1 MSSATEARPL
11 IQGNTRV
18 YSGFAGMDRSMP
30 RSAMER
36 QDRQALWTL
45 RNAYVD
51 WRGVIR
57 SDPALLRI
65 LPNMQER
72 IKSLRFYKRGGVV
85 WASQLAGGV
94 RVDSDVGV
102 SLDEAYD
109 ADAII
114 NFAYFQKK
122 AVALSRGY
130 PMAFFD
136 GHGWSQS
143 TLSMAPGFGCAISRR
158 LAVAGIDGEP
168 TVVQLSRADDIGTFP
183 ENEGDND
190 SETRASFIDVGNLLG
205 SADEITGLGAFEAK
219 RLAIF
224 TADQAL
230 LYALDVA
237 ISSWSIDER
246 ANIRVGCA
254 SAATIRN
261 AGTDLI
267 YCSRH
272 GVHAITRNENNVI
285 VPITLSAPIEK
296 VYRALVR
303 ELPDTQ
309 LMSALYDDDNGLY
322 HVYIPKPG
330 TLGAERLTLNLRAG
344 YQKPQ
349 WSVGNNLTATC
360 GDALAGN
367 VIIGTPGG
375 LYSQLQP
382 DLTLPIL
389 TDFKAQRGTVEIL
402 TPILWMGN
410 PETTKDAVELLVRA
424 AGEGRLEITAYDE
437 EGTEMLSVDLD
448 IEGADERDDELPD
461 STLADQYAVPF
472 ATRFR
477 GLQLKIN
484 STGLGNIE
492 LVAVAIKLQ
501 GSA

>member
-1 MSSATEARPL
+1 MSSVTEARPL
-11 IQGNTRV
+11 IQGNSRV
-18 YSGFAGMDRSMP
+18 YSGFAGMDRSLP
-30 RSAMER
+30 RTAMER

-57 SDPALLRI
+57 SDPALSRM
-65 LPNMQER
+65 LPGVQDR
-72 IKSLRFYKRGGVV
+72 IKSLRFYRRGGVV
-85 WASQLAGGV
+85 WATQLEGAV
-94 RVDSDVGV
+94 RVDSDRGI
-102 SLDEAYD
+102 SLDQVYD
-109 ADAII
+109 KDAIV
-114 NFAYFQKK
+114 NFAYYQKK

-136 GHGWSQS
+136 GGHWSQS
-143 TLSMAPGFGCAISRR
+143 TLNMTPGFGCAISRR
-158 LAVAGIDGEP
+158 LAVAGFDDEP
-168 TVVQLSRADDIGTFP
+168 TVVHICRADDISTFP
-183 ENEGDND
+183 ENETDDD
-190 SETRASFIDVGNLLG
+190 SETRAAFIDVGNLLG
-205 SADEITGLGAFEAK
+205 TADEITGLGAFEAK

-267 YCSRH
+267 FCSRY

-285 VPITLSAPIEK
+285 LPVTLSAPIEK

-303 ELPDTQ
+303 ALPDTQ

-322 HVYIPKPG
+322 HIYIPKPG
-330 TLGAERLTLNLRAG
+330 TIGATRLTLNLRAG

-349 WSVGNNLTATC
+349 WSVGDTLTATC
-360 GDALAGN
+360 GDALAGL
-367 VIIGTPGG
+367 VVVGTPGG
-375 LYSQLQP
+375 VYSQLQP
-382 DLTLPIL
+382 DLTLPVL
-389 TDFKAQRGTVEIL
+389 SDLDAQRGTVEVL

-410 PETTKDAVELLVRA
+410 SETTKDAVELLVRA
-424 AGEGRLEITAYDE
+424 AGEGKLELTGYDE
-437 EGTEMLSVDLD
+437 EGEELLSVDLD
-448 IEGADERDDELPD
+448 IEGADEQDDELPD
-461 STLADQYAVPF
+461 TTLANQYAVPF
-472 ATRFR
+472 AVRFR
-477 GLQLKIN
+477 GLQLQIK
-484 STGLGNIE
+484 SSGAGNIE
-492 LVAVAIKLQ
+492 LVSVAIKLQ